1 MKPMS
6 SPPEDPHGGKA
17 PADPRN
23 TPRLTIRVEEAVAA
37 AAMALICVITFANV
51 VVRYLTNASF
61 AFTEEISVFLL
72 VVLTLVGAAAA
83 FARDRNI
90 RVDFFVLKLPKALR
104 HALELAGMA
113 LSAALFTMVAWFG
126 WRFFLDDWKYETTS
140 PGLGIPQAVY
150 SIWLTVLALLI
161 VARIVGRIVRVG
173 RSR

>member
-1 MKPMS
+1 MANS
-6 SPPEDPHGGKA
+6 SDEHVTA

-23 TPRLTIRVEEAVAA
+23 TPRLTIRIEEAVAA
-37 AAMALICVITFANV
+37 AAMALICLITFANV

-90 RVDFFVLKLPKALR
+90 RVDFFVLKAPDAVR
-104 HALELAGMA
+104 WALELAGMA
-113 LSAALFTMVAWFG
+113 LSAALFAMVAWFG
-126 WRFFLDDWKYETTS
+126 WRFFLDDWKYDTTS
-140 PGLGIPQAVY
+140 PGLGIPQWVY
-150 SIWLTVLALLI
+150 SVWLTVLALLI
-161 VARIVGRIVRVG
+161 VARIAGRFIRVA

>member
-1 MKPMS
+1 MS
-6 SPPEDPHGGKA
+6 NPTDENHGEQA

-23 TPRLTIRVEEAVAA
+23 TPRVTIRIEEAIAA

-51 VVRYLTNASF
+51 VVRYFTNASF

-83 FARDRNI
+83 FARNSNI
-90 RVDFFVLKLPKALR
+90 RVDFFALKLPRAAQRALD
-104 HALELAGMA
+104 LAGMA
-113 LSAALFTMVAWFG
+113 LSAVLFGMVAWFG

-140 PGLGIPQAVY
+140 PGLGIPQWTY
-150 SIWLTVLALLI
+150 SIWLTLLAVLI
-161 VARIVGRIVRVG
+161 VARIAGRLLRVG

>member
-1 MKPMS
+1 VS
-6 SPPEDPHGGKA
+6 
-17 PADPRN
+17 
-23 TPRLTIRVEEAVAA
+23 IRIEEAIAA

-83 FARDRNI
+83 FSRDRNI
-90 RVDFFVLKLPKALR
+90 RVDFFVLKLPAGAR
-104 HALELAGMA
+104 FVLELLGMA

-140 PGLGIPQAVY
+140 PGLGIPQAAY
-150 SIWLTVLALLI
+150 SIWLAVLAVLI
-161 VARIVGRIVRVG
+161 VARILGRLVRLG
-173 RSR
+173 RNR